1 MKYKTLIILNLS
13 LLIASCTPKMIPEIT
28 VEEVVSHISY
38 LASDSLK
45 GRYPGTTGDSL
56 TLHYVAENF
65 KNAGLKNFNQDYI
78 QVFDYLSGIAPSEK
92 NYLIFSEYRFEQ
104 EKDFYPMS
112 FSAGGSFEAPVIFC
126 GYGFEFKTEE
136 IHHDDYSSVNPEGHW
151 AIILRG
157 EPREHD
163 DYIERSGDRD
173 KALLAQDKGAKGVVL
188 VSGTEFSTADELDN
202 SIKREPE
209 IDIPVI
215 QLTREA
221 ANAILKSSGYTI
233 EELEKQSKEE
243 NSTGISTSQKLGA
256 ELKLEKVYTS
266 TANVIAY
273 VTGDDE
279 KNGNWIVVGAH
290 HDHLGMGGEGN
301 SSRAPDTIA
310 VHNGAD
316 DNASGVAA
324 IIELAEFFS
333 YGKNK
338 PSKNIIF
345 VTFGAEEKGILG
357 SRHFV
362 ENPPVD
368 LKKISLMVNID
379 MLGRMKKDSG
389 LQVGGV
395 GTFNDSKEII
405 TSINDNY
412 GLKLSY
418 SEAGYGPSDH
428 ASFYASNIPVL
439 FFSTGAHSDY
449 HTPFDDP
456 DSLNYE
462 GLALG
467 TRFISDIIGKVDSRE
482 NPIVFQE
489 AGPKRRSS
497 RSFRNMVTLG
507 IMPDVSGSGENGM
520 KVLAVTDGKPA
531 DLGGMKKGDLI
542 TAIDGEKVD
551 NVYDYMYR
559 LKQLKAGQP
568 IVVTVR
574 RNNEEIDLLIHL

>member
-1 MKYKTLIILNLS
+1 MKNKTLIILILS
-13 LLIASCTPKMIPEIT
+13 LLITSCTSKKIPEVT
-28 VEEVVSHISY
+28 VGEVNSHIGY
-38 LASDSLK
+38 LASDNLK

-56 TLHYVAENF
+56 TLHYIAEEF
-65 KNAGLKNFNQDYI
+65 KNAGLNSFDQDYL
-78 QVFDYLSGIAPSEK
+78 QRFDFLSGIVPSEK
-92 NYLIFSEYRFEQ
+92 NLLIFWGNRFEQ

-112 FSAGGSFEAPVIFC
+112 FSAGGSFEAPIVFC
-126 GYGFEFKTEE
+126 GYGFDFKTDE
-136 IHHDDYSSVNPEGHW
+136 ILHDDYSTVDPEGNW
-151 AIILRG
+151 AMILRG
-157 EPREHD
+157 EPAEHN
-163 DYIERSGDRD
+163 DYIERSGDRY
-173 KALLAQDKGAKGVVL
+173 KALLAQDKGAKGVLL
-188 VSGTEFSTADELDN
+188 VSGTEFSTSDFLDT

-215 QLTREA
+215 QLTRET
-221 ANAILKSSGYTI
+221 ANTILKSSGHTI
-233 EELEKQSKEE
+233 EELEKQSKKE
-243 NSTGISTSQKLGA
+243 NLTGISISRKLVA

-266 TANVIAY
+266 TGNVIGY
-273 VTGDDE
+273 VAGDDK

-290 HDHLGMGGEGN
+290 HDHLGMGGTGN

-324 IIELAEFFS
+324 ILELAEFFS
-333 YGKNK
+333 SRENR
-338 PSKNIIF
+338 PSENIIF

-362 ENPPVD
+362 ENPPIE
-368 LKKISLMVNID
+368 LNKISLMINID
-379 MLGRMKKDSG
+379 MLGRMRRDSG

-405 TSINDNY
+405 KDINQNY

-418 SEAGYGPSDH
+418 SDAGYGPSDH
-428 ASFYASNIPVL
+428 ASFYASDIPVL

-467 TRFISDIIGKVDSRE
+467 TRFISDVIEKVDSRE
-482 NPIVFQE
+482 ESIVFQE

-507 IMPDVSGSGENGM
+507 IMPDVSGSEENGM

-531 DLGGMKKGDLI
+531 DLGGMKKGDII
-542 TAIDGEKVD
+542 TAIEGKNVD

-568 IVVTVR
+568 IVVSVR
-574 RNNEEIDLLIHL
+574 RKNEKIDLLIQL